1 MAGSMA
7 GLGGTAQMAGRAANK
22 VERGIKDTPSQKAP
36 RRKKR
41 LIKKESMGQQ
51 AAPGFG
57 GMGVGM
63 PAPKGMF

>member
-1 MAGSMA
+1 
-7 GLGGTAQMAGRAANK
+7 MAGRAANK

-41 LIKKESMGQQ
+41 LIKKESAGQM